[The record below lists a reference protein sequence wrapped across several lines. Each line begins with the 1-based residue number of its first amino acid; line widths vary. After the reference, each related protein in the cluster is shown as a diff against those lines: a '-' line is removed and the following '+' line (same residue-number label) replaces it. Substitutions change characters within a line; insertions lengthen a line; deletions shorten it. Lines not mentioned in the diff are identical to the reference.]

1 MSAGAHTPGRGSRP
15 KHVPMRR
22 CLACRASRPQAE
34 LVRLVQEEGQW
45 QLDPGSKAPGRG
57 AWLCRDSSECHSAK
71 ALKRSLKGQAE
82 RVANELRGYFE
93 GRVEVEGRVETQA
106 GSRLEPAG
114 GAQPEASK
122 AQGSRAQGSRAQGS
136 RPGRVRV
143 NTATVNSATNE
154 SSTSESSRNGTT
166 KNGNSRNENGG
177 PNA

>member
-34 LVRLVQEEGQW
+34 LVRLVQEEWQW

-122 AQGSRAQGSRAQGS
+122 AQGSRTQGS